1 MSMHFDGLFD
11 CSKGNF
17 KTFTEDSSWVT
28 GCSILYLKE
37 KNRIDVKGEGER
49 GSALSISLTL

>member
-1 MSMHFDGLFD
+1 MHFDGLFD

-49 GSALSISLTL
+49 GSALSVSLTL